1 MLLVEIAVSNA
12 KFHSSQNRT
21 NQSTATNVFQTIN
34 HKTEVALA
42 EDLAEEV
49 ALAEDLAEE
58 VALAAEV
65 DLTEGLEKCTKRH
78 VETAARIAKY
88 HSSQNRTNQS
98 TATNV
103 FQTINQQEIKKS
115 LYCNCKF
122 Y

>member
-21 NQSTATNVFQTIN
+21 NQSTAMSVFQTIN

-42 EDLAEEV
+42 EDLAAEV
-49 ALAEDLAEE
+49 ALAEDLAVE

-65 DLTEGLEKCTKRH
+65 ALTEDHEKCTKQLAEIA
-78 VETAARIAKY
+78 VRIAKC

-98 TATNV
+98 TAMSV
-103 FQTINQQEIKKS
+103 FQTINQ
-115 LYCNCKF
+115 
-122 Y
+122 